1 MGFEVRL
8 DMFEGPVDILYYEA
22 KKNRVDIALLSL
34 SEIGRQFMAY
44 LEISDIVDIDIGAD
58 FIEAASR
65 LIRMKSSAV
74 LPLPVFDDEDD
85 EDDFDFEESFLV
97 YAKYFEA
104 AQHLGMMPLLDKDV
118 FTKGINETY
127 EQSDNMQEQEIN
139 VGLFELLNAFKKLLS
154 EKSDI
159 PVIEIRTETI
169 SLRQRMSEVLDICK
183 GSMDTPFT
191 TLFQT
196 ITTRRMFVYTFLALL
211 ELVKKG
217 FLAPFERGGEIYLK
231 AFH

>member
-8 DMFEGPVDILYYEA
+8 DVFEGPVDILYYEA

-34 SEIGRQFMAY
+34 SEIARQFMAY

-85 EDDFDFEESFLV
+85 EDDFDFEESLLV

-127 EQSDNMQEQEIN
+127 KPDNMQEQEIN

-154 EKSDI
+154 EKSDM
-159 PVIEIRTETI
+159 PAMEIRTEAI

-183 GSMDTPFT
+183 GGMDTPFT
-191 TLFQT
+191 TLFQA
-196 ITTRRMFVYTFLALL
+196 INTRRMFVYTFLALL
-211 ELVKKG
+211 ELIKTG
-217 FLAPFERGGEIYLK
+217 FLAPFEREGEIYLK

>member
-1 MGFEVRL
+1 VGFEVRL
-8 DMFEGPVDILYYEA
+8 DVFEGPVDILYYEA
-22 KKNRVDIALLSL
+22 KKNKIDIALISL
-34 SEIGRQFMAY
+34 SEIARQFMAY

-58 FIEAASR
+58 FIESASR

-74 LPLPVFDDEDD
+74 LPVPVFDDVDD
-85 EDDFDFEESFLV
+85 EDDFNFEESLLV

-118 FTKGINETY
+118 FTKGINEIY
-127 EQSDNMQEQEIN
+127 ESCNIQEQEIK

-154 EKSDI
+154 ERSNI
-159 PVIEIRTETI
+159 PVIEIKKEAI
-169 SLRQRMSEVLDICK
+169 SLRQRMSEVLDICN
-183 GSMDTPFT
+183 GSINTPFT

-211 ELVKKG
+211 ELVKTG
-217 FLAPFERGGEIYLK
+217 FLTPFERDGEIYLK